1 MTVLLSVLNI
11 DSMTR
16 LYGPRDIYECILKF
30 RRTSGVLFG
39 TLHYPHRLPISY
51 TDSYTETQGRCV
63 VRTVVYRIGP
73 SRPSN
78 NVYRAVSTCTLSS
91 SREDDLP
98 CSANWNELQTNVVIG
113 PEQAMK
119 PSTEAT
125 FRRVLVNGK
134 R

>member
-1 MTVLLSVLNI
+1 MA
-11 DSMTR
+11 R
-16 LYGPRDIYECILKF
+16 LYRPRDIHECILKF

-39 TLHYPHRLPISY
+39 TSRYPHRLPISH
-51 TDSYTETQGRCV
+51 TDSYAETRGRCE
-63 VRTVVYRIGP
+63 RAVVYLIRP